1 MQPSLI
7 FRRAS
12 WRSFSHEQPQ
22 TKLRPRLPS
31 LSGCV
36 QMDRKL
42 IWFFTCKKRVSVESA
57 RVPKWIWSISFFRG
71 FEDGKWVSSI
81 GLWRHGL
88 TMKWDFTALA
98 VRRRPQPFLLCS
110 SSRTEEVTVQ
120 LRDSWSGFSVATRQE
135 NLPEHMKG
143 RLLTDAIC
151 QIVIELVKFKLNFCQ
166 TAASKHP
173 CSRCELSARWSL
185 QIATWNRSSNSYSL
199 FQRKPAGKI
208 VSLIG
213 LFPFYY
219 VNCSIHVSVLIIDT
233 VVSRSRYS
241 WTGFF
246 LS

>member
-1 MQPSLI
+1 MQPSPI
-7 FRRAS
+7 CRRAS

-120 LRDSWSGFSVATRQE
+120 LRDSWSGFSVATRQKTCQNIWRAACLRMQYARSLS
-135 NLPEHMKG
+135 NLWNSNWTSVKLLQVNIPAVAVSCQLG
-143 RLLTDAIC
+143 GACRLRREIEAVTL
-151 QIVIELVKFKLNFCQ
+151 IVCFRGNQQERLFHWLDCFLFTTWTVQFMS
-166 TAASKHP
+166 AS
-173 CSRCELSARWSL
+173 
-185 QIATWNRSSNSYSL
+185 
-199 FQRKPAGKI
+199 
-208 VSLIG
+208 
-213 LFPFYY
+213 
-219 VNCSIHVSVLIIDT
+219 
-233 VVSRSRYS
+233 
-241 WTGFF
+241 
-246 LS
+246 